1 MIKRNENDFIDMV
14 KEDIKLFNETAK
26 EQIARVVNDY
36 FVYSYDEYQKT
47 IEINKE
53 DAKTLKRLVFEF
65 DEEFTKL
72 KRNENIID
80 FSDIEHIALKIL
92 ADEEISEDYR
102 NQFEYI
108 YIDEYQDS
116 NLVQEEI
123 INRIKKEDNLFMV
136 GDVKQSI
143 YKFRLAEP
151 EIFVKKMHGYKNDES
166 FGHLINLSTNF
177 RSQSPILKSVNYMFS
192 KIMNSPQ
199 SGVRY
204 GEEEK
209 LTSGL
214 RNDQYEEMPV
224 ELYQIQTS
232 EISDTRTYSVADEEI
247 KELKTV
253 EIDARLTAKVIKEN
267 TGSALCLRL

>member
-92 ADEEISEDYR
+92 ANEEISKNYR
-102 NQFEYI
+102 
-108 YIDEYQDS
+108 
-116 NLVQEEI
+116 
-123 INRIKKEDNLFMV
+123 R
-136 GDVKQSI
+136 
-143 YKFRLAEP
+143 
-151 EIFVKKMHGYKNDES
+151 
-166 FGHLINLSTNF
+166 
-177 RSQSPILKSVNYMFS
+177 RSWWAAAVAAAPPRGAALPI
-192 KIMNSPQ
+192 
-199 SGVRY
+199 R
-204 GEEEK
+204 
-209 LTSGL
+209 
-214 RNDQYEEMPV
+214 
-224 ELYQIQTS
+224 
-232 EISDTRTYSVADEEI
+232 
-247 KELKTV
+247 
-253 EIDARLTAKVIKEN
+253 
-267 TGSALCLRL
+267 